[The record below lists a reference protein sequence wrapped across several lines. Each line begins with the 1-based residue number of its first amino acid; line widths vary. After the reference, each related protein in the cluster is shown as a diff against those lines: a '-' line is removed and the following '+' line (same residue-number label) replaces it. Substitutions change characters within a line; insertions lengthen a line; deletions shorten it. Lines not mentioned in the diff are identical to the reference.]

1 MIPYGRQNINQ
12 EDINAVIEVLR
23 SDYLTQ
29 GPVVPYF
36 ESQVAS
42 YCGARRAIALNSAT
56 SALHLSCLALDVG
69 VGDLVWTSPISFVA
83 TANSAVYCGASIS
96 FVDIDQKNF
105 NISVEALKDK
115 LETAKNNNCLPKLL
129 IVVHMAGHSCD
140 MKAISELS
148 KKYGFRVIEDA
159 SHAMGA
165 EYNSVKVG
173 SCQYSDITVFSFHP
187 VKMITTG
194 EGGMALTND
203 LALAAK
209 IERLRSHGIT
219 RDKNEMVDFEENCGP
234 WFYQQL
240 DLGFNY
246 RLTDIQAALGVSQL
260 KRLDEFVIARRALV
274 DSYQELLTPDIG
286 FCQAEESYAYSSYHL
301 FIVQLN
307 LEKLGC
313 DQRVIFERLIS
324 RGYKVNLHYIPIYR
338 HPFYRQHGHAE
349 TFLPEAERY
358 YHHAITL
365 PLYPGLKAQDQV
377 DIVRA
382 ISNPLGFQAIF

>member
-12 EDINAVIEVLR
+12 DDINAVIDVLR

-29 GPVVPYF
+29 GPAVPHF
-36 ESQVAS
+36 ESQVAN

-56 SALHLSCLALDVG
+56 SGLHLSCLALGVG
-69 VGDLVWTSPISFVA
+69 VGDVVWTTPISFVA
-83 TANSAVYCGASIS
+83 TANSAIYCGASIS
-96 FVDIDQKNF
+96 FVDIDEGNF
-105 NISVEALKDK
+105 NICVQALHDK
-115 LETAKNNNCLPKLL
+115 LEIAKNNNCLPKVL
-129 IVVHMAGHSCD
+129 IVVHMAGHPCD
-140 MKAISELS
+140 MKIIADLS
-148 KKYGFRVIEDA
+148 TKYGFRVIEDA

-194 EGGMALTND
+194 EGGMVLTND
-203 LALAAK
+203 LGLAAK

-219 RDKNEMVDFEENCGP
+219 RDKSEMVDFEEGYGP

-246 RLTDIQAALGVSQL
+246 RMTDIQAALGISQL
-260 KRLDEFVIARRALV
+260 KRLDEFVLARRALV
-274 DSYQELLTPDIG
+274 KTYREQLTPNIG
-286 FCQAEESYAYSSYHL
+286 VCQTEESYAYSSYHL

-307 LEKLGC
+307 LEKIGC
-313 DQRVIFERLIS
+313 DQSAVFERLIS

-338 HPFYRQHGHAE
+338 HPFYRRHGHAK
-349 TFLPEAERY
+349 TSLTQAERY
-358 YHHAITL
+358 YHRAITL
-365 PLYPGLKAQDQV
+365 PLYPGLKAEDQFE
-377 DIVRA
+377 IVRA
-382 ISNPLGFQAIF
+382 ISDPLGFQSIF